1 MQITDM
7 PPKLSVVADVHL
19 FYVSFSSRDFW
30 HNLPI
35 EMNTALL
42 WLGQKS
48 GGTDNAVLSI
58 IFEGLLYNFA
68 VKQTE
73 DGSFG
78 KCEAEE
84 QKIR

>member
-7 PPKLSVVADVHL
+7 PPKLSSVADVHL
-19 FYVSFSSRDFW
+19 FYVSFSSRGSW

-48 GGTDNAVLSI
+48 GATDNALLSI
-58 IFEGLLYNFA
+58 IFKGLLYN
-68 VKQTE
+68 VVTKQTE
-73 DGSFG
+73 DGSENVRLIS
-78 KCEAEE
+78 C
-84 QKIR
+84 